1 MHKKYASLLL
11 NHADGCIAALYDAAI
26 IQQSN
31 GFSQSLSKAAVFGGA
46 AFGQF
51 SAELLFGGGVSAW
64 GSVFRRS
71 PCNDQRNEQGEW
83 LKAVSYTHLT
93 LPTICSV

>member
-11 NHADGCIAALYDAAI
+11 NHADGCIAALYDATI

-31 GFSQSLSKAAVFGGA
+31 GFRQSCFFGS
-46 AFGQF
+46 FLRSCF
-51 SAELLFGGGVSAW
+51 WGGVSAW

-83 LKAVSYTHLT
+83 LKVSN
-93 LPTICSV
+93 V